1 LEDGNVPRSVA
12 CTPIIFIVNFVSSS
26 ANPFDSMIGM
36 TFTALPLSR
45 RGSIIHVNIAFAIGI
60 AVKNPHLGIQ
70 HNDLMSY
77 FSIPMNQH
85 TFAKFV
91 SVYLNMHPS
100 VRETL
105 IRTCGSTLEQEYEK
119 IHGKPEPLQGK
130 SAPSK

>member
-1 LEDGNVPRSVA
+1 MCGRLFEIAKKNVA
-12 CTPIIFIVNFVSSS
+12 
-26 ANPFDSMIGM
+26 
-36 TFTALPLSR
+36 TF
-45 RGSIIHVNIAFAIGI
+45 
-60 AVKNPHLGIQ
+60 AVKNPHLGNQ
-70 HNDLMSY
+70 HNDLMNY

-119 IHGKPEPLQGK
+119 YIDTWETRASSRKVGTFKNE
-130 SAPSK
+130 SARSANNYKHVTSSHIQEGQVD